1 MSVIFRPKEYHRPND
16 LMEAAGIL
24 SRFGKKARLIAG
36 GTDLLVNKPPW
47 VECLIDVENLDL
59 NYIRE
64 DGDGI
69 DIGSATTV
77 DRIEGSAILSSGP
90 YAVLRE
96 AAGHM
101 ATPAVRNMATIGGN
115 ICNASPA
122 ADLPLALM
130 VLDSTVRVTGLD
142 GSRTLPVGDFF
153 EDVNKTSLNED
164 EMLVE
169 IHVPSSSGT
178 TSASFMKLRHHQTA
192 VDIAIV
198 NVAVR
203 LTCSDNFCED
213 VRIALGAVAKKPIYA
228 KKAEKLLTDR
238 RLDRELIEK
247 AGEAAA
253 EESRPIDD
261 IRASAGYRKRM
272 VSMLVK
278 RALEVCVRRCAT

>member
-1 MSVIFRPKEYHRPND
+1 
-16 LMEAAGIL
+16 
-24 SRFGKKARLIAG
+24 
-36 GTDLLVNKPPW
+36 
-47 VECLIDVENLDL
+47 
-59 NYIRE
+59 
-64 DGDGI
+64 
-69 DIGSATTV
+69 
-77 DRIEGSAILSSGP
+77 
-90 YAVLRE
+90 
-96 AAGHM
+96 M

-130 VLDSTVRVTGLD
+130 VLDSTVRVTGLG

-169 IHVPSSSGT
+169 IHIPPSSGT
-178 TSASFMKLRHHQTA
+178 TSASFMKLRHHQTS

-203 LTCSDNFCED
+203 LTCSDNLCED

-228 KKAEKLLTDR
+228 KKAEKLLTGR
-238 RLDRELIEK
+238 RLNGELIEK

-261 IRASAGYRKRM
+261 IRASAGYRRRM
-272 VSMLVK
+272 VSILVK
-278 RALEVCVRRCAT
+278 RALEVCVGRYAT

>member
-1 MSVIFRPKEYHRPND
+1 MNGIFRPKEYHRPND

-64 DGDGI
+64 SGDGI

-77 DRIEGSAILSSGP
+77 DQIEGSSILSSGP
-90 YAVLRE
+90 YVVLRE

-130 VLDSTVRVTGLD
+130 VLDSTMKVAGL
-142 GSRTLPVGDFF
+142 GGNRTLPVGDFF

-213 VRIALGAVAKKPIYA
+213 VRMALGAVAKKPIYA
-228 KKAEKLLTDR
+228 KKAEKLLTGR
-238 RLDRELIEK
+238 RLDGELIEK

-272 VSMLVK
+272 VSILVK
-278 RALEVCVRRCAT
+278 RALEVCVGRCAI